1 MLQRGRD
8 PKTAETNRWCKL
20 NTKEVLLQRGRDPK
34 TAETWVWYCYSPVRY
49 RLQRGRDPKT
59 AETYGT
65 CQGQV
70 RYQEASTGPRSKDRG
85 DINQRERY
93 EALLD
98 ASTGPRSK
106 DRGDSRAI
114 KSLPGKTL
122 QARFGEVLAN
132 RVLFDGE
139 VQPEIITHYVQRS
152 YAPER
157 SGLFRPTCVG
167 KKIQHKP
174 RGFKRPRARRLG
186 ALEARQKTGQPL
198 SPCLLLDQVSPS

>member
-1 MLQRGRD
+1 
-8 PKTAETNRWCKL
+8 
-20 NTKEVLLQRGRDPK
+20 
-34 TAETWVWYCYSPVRY
+34 
-49 RLQRGRDPKT
+49 
-59 AETYGT
+59 
-65 CQGQV
+65 
-70 RYQEASTGPRSKDRG
+70 
-85 DINQRERY
+85 
-93 EALLD
+93 
-98 ASTGPRSK
+98 
-106 DRGDSRAI
+106 
-114 KSLPGKTL
+114 LPGKTL